1 MGLDLV
7 YCHRQL
13 QLVLMKERTLAI
25 QKPKERQGLLGLDLK
40 CSRSQIADRIESHQ
54 LICLK

>member
-25 QKPKERQGLLGLDLK
+25 QKPKGHQGLLGLGLK
-40 CSRSQIADRIESHQ
+40 CLRSQIADRIESHQ